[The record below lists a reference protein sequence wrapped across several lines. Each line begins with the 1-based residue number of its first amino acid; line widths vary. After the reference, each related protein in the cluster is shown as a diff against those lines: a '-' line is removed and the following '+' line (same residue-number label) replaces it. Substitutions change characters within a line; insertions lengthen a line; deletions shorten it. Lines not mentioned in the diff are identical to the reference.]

1 VSKALEHGYDNVM
14 IARIEGGGNQVCQ
27 VEWQVRHEQERYV
40 KKDFK
45 KTQWMISEARARA
58 SVVLPID
65 APQSIQSKLFIVFT
79 LFEFFFSFFSNRNNL
94 ALV

>member
-1 VSKALEHGYDNVM
+1 
-14 IARIEGGGNQVCQ
+14 
-27 VEWQVRHEQERYV
+27 
-40 KKDFK
+40 
-45 KTQWMISEARARA
+45 MISEARARA